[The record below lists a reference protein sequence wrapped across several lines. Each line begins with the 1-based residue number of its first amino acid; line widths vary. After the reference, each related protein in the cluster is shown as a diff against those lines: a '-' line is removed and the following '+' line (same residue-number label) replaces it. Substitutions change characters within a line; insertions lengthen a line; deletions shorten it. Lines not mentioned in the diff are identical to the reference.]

1 MEFIKRI
8 HHEWNINC
16 PIDAKNEYQGEH
28 EVYTA
33 IYQIDKHTQLHVDD
47 CEFCEYYK
55 QEKIKKR
62 G

>member
-55 QEKIKKR
+55 QEK
-62 G
+62 